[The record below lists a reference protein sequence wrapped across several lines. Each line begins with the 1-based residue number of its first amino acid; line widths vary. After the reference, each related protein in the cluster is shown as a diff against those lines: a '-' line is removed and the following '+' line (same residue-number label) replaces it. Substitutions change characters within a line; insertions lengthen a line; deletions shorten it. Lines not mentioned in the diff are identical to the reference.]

1 MKVFTKI
8 NVLKVAVTAAALLSA
23 TSASAFSVSMGG
35 LNPADGTG
43 LHSAQDGVMENTFDT
58 ANTFGTYTGGLV
70 VQGSV
75 GSQYAAPPAD
85 TSKYMTVGAS
95 DGQPSPITI
104 SLDSHA
110 SYFGYFGGS
119 PDLFNAIAFYAGT
132 NLIAQ
137 FTGSQLAG
145 FANLV
150 PNGDHSAGDYWNF
163 FAAGPNEYFNVVK
176 FFSTQNAFETDNHAV
191 NAVPL
196 PAAAWLFGSALL
208 GFAGFSNRRKA

>member
-1 MKVFTKI
+1 MKNNTKL
-8 NVLKVAVTAAALLSA
+8 NLLKGAVAAVAMISA
-23 TSASAFSVSMGG
+23 STASAFSVSVGG
-35 LNPADGTG
+35 VAGASGTG
-43 LHSAQDGVMENTFDT
+43 LHSAQGWYMENTFDG
-58 ANTFGTYTGGLV
+58 ANPIGSYTGGQV

-75 GSQYAAPPAD
+75 SGMYAAPPLD

-95 DGQPSPITI
+95 PSQPSPITI
-104 SLDSHA
+104 SLNAPA

-119 PDLFNAIAFYAGT
+119 PDVFNKVAFYSGLS
-132 NLIAQ
+132 LIAE
-137 FTGSQLAG
+137 FTGSQLA
-145 FANLV
+145 AAAQLV

-163 FAAGPNEYFNVVK
+163 FAESPSEYFNVVK
-176 FFSTQNAFETDNHAV
+176 FFSSTNAFETDNHAV